1 MACVVKLV
9 EASATYVYGHPM
21 DQNQKTCWVR
31 MMGPYVRE
39 DYCGLCKVVQHGR
52 RKRGEQNGGVTASRV
67 GSLRL
72 LFFASGAW
80 TYVHRVLWKI
90 GVCAFCGEDG
100 WSVML
105 CCQDRYASSCS
116 IHISNRV
123 WNYGQGLM
131 DKDRVG
137 IRQQLRDTLDMNFLQ
152 RLACLSGWFGRL
164 ESFR

>member
-1 MACVVKLV
+1 M
-9 EASATYVYGHPM
+9 
-21 DQNQKTCWVR
+21 
-31 MMGPYVRE
+31 
-39 DYCGLCKVVQHGR
+39 GLCKVVQHGR
-52 RKRGEQNGGVTASRV
+52 KKRREQKWQREGEYSMVHALSAFRV
-67 GSLRL
+67 RCID
-72 LFFASGAW
+72 
-80 TYVHRVLWKI
+80 VHRVLWKI

-105 CCQDRYASSCS
+105 CCQDRYTSSCS

-131 DKDRVG
+131 DKYRVG
-137 IRQQLRDTLDMNFLQ
+137 TSQQLRDTLDMNFLQ